1 MSGALYHVTLS
12 ADYCIYISAILSIN
26 HPASQRIAYY
36 LGVAR
41 AHIITQSMWWS
52 FWNDMPDKF
61 KKSFEKKLE
70 KTAAGVLKYSKNSK
84 P

>member
-1 MSGALYHVTLS
+1 
-12 ADYCIYISAILSIN
+12 
-26 HPASQRIAYY
+26 
-36 LGVAR
+36 
-41 AHIITQSMWWS
+41 
-52 FWNDMPDKF
+52 MPDKF